1 MSRKRWKARRETLC
15 REKLTT
21 PNSCTTELG
30 VNRPRR
36 TEPGLSTGFEP
47 TKARRR
53 KLAEGLISEKSRGD
67 WKPQALPVQ

>member
-1 MSRKRWKARRETLC
+1 MSRKKWISRRETLC

-21 PNSCTTELG
+21 PKSCTAEPG

-47 TKARRR
+47 TKPRRR
-53 KLAEGLISEKSRGD
+53 KLAEGLISGKSRGD
-67 WKPQALPVQ
+67 WKPQALPAQ